1 MAAWRYA
8 AWVEARSC
16 TCWPMKSMNLPS
28 LAAVAAFALQGKTPP
43 RAAASSESSRACSLM
58 CRSTDAGQLFERV
71 GLALAHAQAH
81 SIRSSPKS
89 LGPHLDMPFSLW
101 ESALDN
107 CDGDE
112 PQPGCDL
119 PPRTEPGEVIHLC
132 AEGKGAPEA
141 YARKA

>member
-1 MAAWRYA
+1 
-8 AWVEARSC
+8 
-16 TCWPMKSMNLPS
+16 MNLPPS
-28 LAAVAAFALQGKTPP
+28 AAVAILALQRKTLP
-43 RAAASSESSRACSLM
+43 SSSCRLLVQSLFESSRARSLM
-58 CRSTDAGQLFERV
+58 CRSTDAGQLFEKV

-101 ESALDN
+101 ESALDD

-112 PQPGCDL
+112 PQSGCDP
-119 PPRTEPGEVIHLC
+119 PPRTEPGKVTHLC

-141 YARKA
+141 YSLKV